1 LRKSHINATVAAYR
15 GGINENKTTMLVIF
29 DLDGTLISSYL
40 DEPDQAYDRWHVLPR
55 RRERLAELLA
65 RGNTIGV
72 VTNQGGVALGYV
84 SEEQALTKI
93 AQALDALGLPAGTA
107 VAVCFGHV
115 ESQDPRYN
123 RPEVVARRKPSGTMI
138 REVIAAHLDAA
149 ASGVIYV
156 GDRLEDQAAATDAD
170 VPFIHAE
177 QYFGDD

>member
-1 LRKSHINATVAAYR
+1 
-15 GGINENKTTMLVIF
+15 MLVTF

-40 DEPDQAYDRWHVLPR
+40 DEPDQAYDRWHVLPG
-55 RRERLAELLA
+55 RRERLAELFA
-65 RGNTIGV
+65 TGHTIGI

-84 SEEQALTKI
+84 SEEQALAKI
-93 AQALDALGLPAGTA
+93 AQALDALGLPPDTT
-107 VAVCFGHV
+107 VAVCLGHA

-123 RPEVVARRKPSGTMI
+123 APEVVARRKPSGIMI
-138 REVIAAHLDAA
+138 REIIAAHPTAA

-156 GDRLEDQAAATDAD
+156 GDRPEDRAAANNAS